1 LGWAVLCGLVVDT
14 SMVGVWRWV
23 PVGGLLMVVAGG
35 VAHFN
40 FFCFESFIKFNFLIN
55 FKDFYFLFFIFK
67 N

>member
-1 LGWAVLCGLVVDT
+1 
-14 SMVGVWRWV
+14 MVGVWRWV